1 MGKVNNIIFKAMH
14 QQISQEQKDI
24 IYPYRV
30 SIYYLTTYLISFNAL
45 KNIHRPKVYYVTPI
59 YQSMHRQISQDQK
72 YIY

>member
-1 MGKVNNIIFKAMH
+1 MVKGNNIIFKAMH

-45 KNIHRPKVYYVTPI
+45 KNIHRPKVYYVTPR
-59 YQSMHRQISQDQK
+59 YQAIHQQIS
-72 YIY
+72 